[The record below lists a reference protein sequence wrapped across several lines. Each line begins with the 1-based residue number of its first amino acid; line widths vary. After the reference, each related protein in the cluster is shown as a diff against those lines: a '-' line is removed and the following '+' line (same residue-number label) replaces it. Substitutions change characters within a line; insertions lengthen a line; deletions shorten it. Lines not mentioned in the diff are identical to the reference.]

1 MNNELRKK
9 WDDADLTD
17 DYIFNKVMLDKEICL
32 ELLRRILPDL
42 NIKDIQYPNNQQEL
56 SLAPDAKAVRFDI
69 YTTDERNNHY
79 DIEMQVVNE
88 HNLAKRIRYYQA
100 ASTMEAYDKGKTYD
114 FADDSYVI
122 FFCNFDP
129 FNLGFQCYTLHKHI
143 DNAPEHIIR
152 DGQTDILFNI
162 PSTNHDV
169 TPKMQAVLDM
179 IAQRNIEEPDA
190 FVVKLRERMRKVK
203 QNRKWRAEYMRL
215 SMYEMDQQIRERK
228 IQEMQAKVNEAK
240 SKLKEGQAKL
250 EEGQIE
256 LNKGKSILAENQA
269 KLNEDRSRLAENRAK
284 LDEDRSRL
292 AENQAKLNED
302 RSRLAED
309 QTKLNESKSKLVE
322 DQAKLQNEQDK
333 LKSKWHEINN
343 VQEKDIK
350 ALIVKLQK
358 IGINEAAIKEC
369 VKTSYKLDN
378 KQLQKYFSN

>member
-9 WDDADLTD
+9 WDNADLTD

-42 NIKDIQYPNNQQEL
+42 NIKDIQYPNNQQEF

-114 FADDSYVI
+114 FADNSYVI

-162 PSTNHDV
+162 PSSNHDV
-169 TPKMQAVLDM
+169 TPKMQAVLDL

-228 IQEMQAKVNEAK
+228 IQELQTKVEEAQ

-250 EEGQIE
+250 EEG
-256 LNKGKSILAENQA
+256 K
-269 KLNEDRSRLAENRAK
+269 SRLAENRAK
-284 LDEDRSRL
+284 L
-292 AENQAKLNED
+292 NED
-302 RSRLAED
+302 KSKLAED
-309 QTKLNESKSKLVE
+309 QTKLNESKSKLAE

-343 VQEKDIK
+343 IQEKDIK

-358 IGINEAAIKEC
+358 MGINEAAIKEC
-369 VKTSYKLDN
+369 VKTSYKLDS
-378 KQLQKYFSN
+378 KQLQNYFSD

>member
-162 PSTNHDV
+162 PSSNHDV
-169 TPKMQAVLDM
+169 SSKMQAVLDM
-179 IAQRNIEEPDA
+179 IAQRNIEESDA

-228 IQEMQAKVNEAK
+228 IQELQAKVEEAQ
-240 SKLKEGQAKL
+240 SKLK
-250 EEGQIE
+250 EGQIE
-256 LNKGKSILAENQA
+256 LNKGKSRLAEDQAKLNEDRSKLAENQA
-269 KLNEDRSRLAENRAK
+269 KLNEDKSKLAEN
-284 LDEDRSRL
+284 
-292 AENQAKLNED
+292 
-302 RSRLAED
+302 
-309 QTKLNESKSKLVE
+309 QTKLNESKSKLAE

-343 VQEKDIK
+343 IQEKDIK

-358 IGINEAAIKEC
+358 MGINEAAIKEC

-378 KQLQKYFSN
+378 KQLQKYFSD

>member
-9 WDDADLTD
+9 WDNADLTD
-17 DYIFNKVMLDKEICL
+17 DYIFNKVMLDKEVCL

-42 NIKDIQYPNNQQEL
+42 NIKDIQYPNNQQEF

-162 PSTNHDV
+162 PSSNHDV

-190 FVVKLRERMRKVK
+190 FVVKLRERMRTVK

-228 IQEMQAKVNEAK
+228 IQELQAKVEEAQ

-250 EEGQIE
+250 EEG
-256 LNKGKSILAENQA
+256 KSRLAETQA

-284 LDEDRSRL
+284 L
-292 AENQAKLNED
+292 NED
-302 RSRLAED
+302 
-309 QTKLNESKSKLVE
+309 KSKLVE
-322 DQAKLQNEQDK
+322 DRVKLQNEQDK
-333 LKSKWHEINN
+333 LKNKWYEINN

-358 IGINEAAIKEC
+358 MGINKAAIKEC

-378 KQLQKYFSN
+378 KQLQKYFSD

>member
-56 SLAPDAKAVRFDI
+56 LLAPDAKAVRFDI

-143 DNAPEHIIR
+143 DNAPEHIIK

-190 FVVKLRERMRKVK
+190 FVVKLKERMRKVK

-228 IQEMQAKVNEAK
+228 IQE
-240 SKLKEGQAKL
+240 LQAKL
-250 EEGQIE
+250 EEAQSKLKEGQIE
-256 LNKGKSILAENQA
+256 LNKGK
-269 KLNEDRSRLAENRAK
+269 
-284 LDEDRSRL
+284 SRL

-302 RSRLAED
+302 
-309 QTKLNESKSKLVE
+309 KSKLVE
-322 DQAKLQNEQDK
+322 DRVKLQNEQDK
-333 LKSKWHEINN
+333 LKNKWHEINN
-343 VQEKDIK
+343 IQEKDIK

-358 IGINEAAIKEC
+358 MGINEAAIKEC

-378 KQLQKYFSN
+378 KQLQKYFSD

>member
-114 FADDSYVI
+114 FADNSYVI

-162 PSTNHDV
+162 PSSNHDV
-169 TPKMQAVLDM
+169 TPKMQAVLDL

-228 IQEMQAKVNEAK
+228 IQELQAKVDEAK
-240 SKLKEGQAKL
+240 RKIEKEQVEL
-250 EEGQIE
+250 EEGQIK
-256 LNKGKSILAENQA
+256 LNEGESKLAEKQA
-269 KLNEDRSRLAENRAK
+269 KLNEDRSK
-284 LDEDRSRL
+284 L
-292 AENQAKLNED
+292 AENQA
-302 RSRLAED
+302 
-309 QTKLNESKSKLVE
+309 KLNESKSKLVE
-322 DQAKLQNEQDK
+322 DQTKLQNEQDK
-333 LKSKWHEINN
+333 LKNKWYEINN
-343 VQEKDIK
+343 IQEKDIK

-358 IGINEAAIKEC
+358 MGINEAAIKEC

-378 KQLQKYFSN
+378 KQLQKYFSD

>member
-1 MNNELRKK
+1 MNNELRQK
-9 WDDADLTD
+9 WDNADLTD
-17 DYIFNKVMLDKEICL
+17 DYIFNKVMLDKEIWL

-162 PSTNHDV
+162 PSSNHDV
-169 TPKMQAVLDM
+169 TPKMQAVLDL

-228 IQEMQAKVNEAK
+228 IQELQTKVEEAQ

-250 EEGQIE
+250 
-256 LNKGKSILAENQA
+256 NKGK
-269 KLNEDRSRLAENRAK
+269 SRLAENRAK
-284 LDEDRSRL
+284 LNKDRSKL
-292 AENQAKLNED
+292 AENQAKLNKD
-302 RSRLAED
+302 
-309 QTKLNESKSKLVE
+309 KSKLVE
-322 DQAKLQNEQDK
+322 DRVKLQNEQDK
-333 LKSKWHEINN
+333 LKNKWHEINN

-358 IGINEAAIKEC
+358 MGINEAAIKEC

-378 KQLQKYFSN
+378 KQLQKYFSD